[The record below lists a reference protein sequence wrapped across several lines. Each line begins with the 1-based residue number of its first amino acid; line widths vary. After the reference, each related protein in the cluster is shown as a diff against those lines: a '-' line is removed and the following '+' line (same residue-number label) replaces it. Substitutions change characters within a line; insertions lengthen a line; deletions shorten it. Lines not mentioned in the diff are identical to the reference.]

1 MSRLGSMNEKRL
13 ELFQQM
19 QPEEMIADGFTF
31 VQLLDAC
38 VSLRALEE
46 GRHIHMK
53 IIEWGYESDAYVSSS
68 LVDMYS
74 KCGSIEDAW
83 RVLNRMPECN
93 VVAWSAMI
101 FGTCEVW
108 PRPEGTG
115 IISSSAA
122 ARGDPVTFVGVLI
135 ACARVAALEDS
146 RHVHEEIV

>member
-1 MSRLGSMNEKRL
+1 MLVLVYEHLKRADT
-13 ELFQQM
+13 FNDM
-19 QPEEMIADGFTF
+19 Q
-31 VQLLDAC
+31 
-38 VSLRALEE
+38 
-46 GRHIHMK
+46 
-53 IIEWGYESDAYVSSS
+53 IIQWGCESDAYVGSS
-68 LVDMYS
+68 LVDVYA

-83 RVLNRMPECN
+83 RVFNRMPECN
-93 VVAWSAMI
+93 VVAWSAMS

-115 IISSSAA
+115 IISSNAA

>member
-1 MSRLGSMNEKRL
+1 MIEKTL

-19 QPEEMIADGFTF
+19 QPEGMIADGLTF

-38 VSLRALEE
+38 VSLQALEE
-46 GRHIHMK
+46 GRHIHMQ
-53 IIEWGYESDAYVSSS
+53 IIEWSCESDAYVGSS

-83 RVLNRMPECN
+83 RVFNRMPECN
-93 VVAWSAMI
+93 VVAWSAMS

-108 PRPEGTG
+108 PRPEGIG
-115 IISSSAA
+115 IISSNAA

-135 ACARVAALEDS
+135 ACARVAALEDN
-146 RHVHEEIV
+146 RHVHEEFV